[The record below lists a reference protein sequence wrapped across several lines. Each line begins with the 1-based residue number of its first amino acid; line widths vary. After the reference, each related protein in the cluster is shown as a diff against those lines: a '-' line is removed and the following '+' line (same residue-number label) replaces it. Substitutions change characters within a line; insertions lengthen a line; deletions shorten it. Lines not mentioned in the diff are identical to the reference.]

1 MTDHIADMLSRI
13 KNGYLAKKDLVEMPY
28 TKVLKVIA
36 NLLVE
41 NEYVQKTET
50 KVKEGRK
57 ELIITLKYEKN
68 KPAVVDLERISKSG
82 LRVYVRKNNI
92 PSVLGG
98 IGIVIISNSQGLM
111 TGGEARKKGLG
122 GEIICKVW

>member
-1 MTDHIADMLSRI
+1 MTDPIADMLSRI

-28 TKVLKVIA
+28 TKVLETIA
-36 NLLVE
+36 NLLVK

-50 KVKEGRK
+50 KVKDGQK
-57 ELIITLKYEKN
+57 ELIITLKYERN
-68 KPAVVDLERISKSG
+68 KPAAVDFKRVSKSG
-82 LRVYVRKNNI
+82 LRVYVRKNDI

-122 GEIICKVW
+122 GEILCKVW

>member
-1 MTDHIADMLSRI
+1 MTDPIADMLSRI
-13 KNGYLAKKDLVEMPY
+13 KNGYLAKKDTVEMPHAK
-28 TKVLKVIA
+28 TLEAIA
-36 NLLVE
+36 DLLVK
-41 NEYVQKTET
+41 NDYVQKTET
-50 KVKEGRK
+50 KVGNGRK

-68 KPAVVDLERISKSG
+68 KPAMVDLERVSKAG

-122 GEIICKVW
+122 GEIICRVW